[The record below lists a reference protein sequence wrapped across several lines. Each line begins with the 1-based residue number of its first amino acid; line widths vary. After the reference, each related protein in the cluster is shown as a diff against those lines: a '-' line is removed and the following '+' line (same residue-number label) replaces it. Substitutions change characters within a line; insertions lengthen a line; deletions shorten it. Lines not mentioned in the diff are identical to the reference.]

1 MIYIIPTTGADI
13 MKPTDYLFIGVDTH
27 KNQHT
32 AAVMNCF
39 HQFLDTIDFSNNT
52 NSFPNLISQ
61 IKTFDDNNRKLIFG
75 LEDTQG
81 LGRSLAQWLIQQ
93 GYMVKDVNPALTKR
107 ERHHSTNPDKSDEI
121 DAKAI
126 AKILFANQ
134 ADLPTIQEDEIY
146 TSIRRIYN
154 RHTRLVKQSTEIKNE
169 LHTLLHQQY
178 PEYEKFFSDPFGKT
192 ALAFWSEFPH
202 PSKLKHY
209 GIKRLNKF
217 LKRQVKSISNDKA
230 KLILSLVDKDTQSDF
245 ATKTNNQ
252 LIKMAITH
260 LKTIMQ
266 NIEKTKEKLET
277 AIEKTD
283 YQLTSMP
290 GIGTILAATFIS
302 NIKNINR
309 FNSASKL
316 ARYAGIA
323 PVQHSSGKSSHYSS
337 KKYGCRDLNKA
348 FHQLALQ
355 QISKT
360 RNGLIKNHAAYS
372 YYQKKIDEGKAKK
385 VAKTCLK
392 RRLVDIIYAMM
403 RDRSKYRIPEKRD
416 NTIQKQAV

>member
-1 MIYIIPTTGADI
+1 
-13 MKPTDYLFIGVDTH
+13 
-27 KNQHT
+27 
-32 AAVMNCF
+32 MNCF
-39 HQFLDTIDFSNNT
+39 HQFLDTIDFPNNT
-52 NSFPNLISQ
+52 NSFPDLISQ
-61 IKTFDDNNRKLIFG
+61 IKAIDDNNRKLIFG

-81 LGRSLAQWLIQQ
+81 LGRSLAQWLVQK
-93 GYMVKDVNPALTKR
+93 GYIVKDVNPALTKR
-107 ERHHSTNPDKSDEI
+107 ERHHSTNPDKSDEV

-126 AKILFANQ
+126 AEILFANE
-134 ADLPTIQEDEIY
+134 DKLPTIKEDEIFI
-146 TSIRRIYN
+146 SIRRIYN
-154 RHTRLVKQSTEIKNE
+154 RYNRLIKQSTEIKNE

-192 ALAFWSEFPH
+192 ALAFWSKFSH

-217 LKRQVKSISNDKA
+217 LKKQAKSIPNDKA
-230 KLILSLVDKDTQSDF
+230 KLILSLVDKSAQNDF

-260 LKTIMQ
+260 LKTIKQ
-266 NIEKTKEKLET
+266 NIEKTEEKLEQ

-302 NIKNINR
+302 NIKDINR
-309 FNSASKL
+309 FSSASKL

-323 PVQHSSGKSSHYSS
+323 PVQHSSGKSSHYRS

-348 FHQLALQ
+348 FHQLAIQ
-355 QISKT
+355 QIGKT
-360 RNGLIKNHAAYS
+360 SNNLAKNPAGYS
-372 YYQKKIDEGKAKK
+372 YYLKKIDEGKCHK
-385 VAKTCLK
+385 VAITCLK

-403 RDRSKYRIPEKRD
+403 RDKSKYRIPEKSD
-416 NTIQKQAV
+416 NIIQNQAV

>member
-1 MIYIIPTTGADI
+1 ME
-13 MKPTDYLFIGVDTH
+13 PTDYLFVGVDTH

-39 HQFLDTIDFSNNT
+39 HQFLDTIDFPNNT
-52 NSFPNLISQ
+52 NSFPDLISQ
-61 IKTFDDNNRKLIFG
+61 IKSIDDNDRKLIFG

-81 LGRSLAQWLIQQ
+81 LGRSLAQWLVQK

-107 ERHHSTNPDKSDEI
+107 ERHHSTNPDKSDEV

-126 AKILFANQ
+126 AEILFANQ
-134 ADLPTIQEDEIY
+134 DKLPTIKEDEIFI
-146 TSIRRIYN
+146 SIRRIYN
-154 RHTRLVKQSTEIKNE
+154 RYNRLIKQSTEIKNE

-192 ALAFWSEFPH
+192 ALAFWSKFSH

-217 LKRQVKSISNDKA
+217 LKKQAKSIPNDKA
-230 KLILSLVDKDTQSDF
+230 KLILSLVDKSAQNDF

-260 LKTIMQ
+260 LKTIKQ
-266 NIEKTKEKLET
+266 NIEKTEEKLEQ

-302 NIKNINR
+302 NIKDINR
-309 FNSASKL
+309 FSSASKL

-323 PVQHSSGKSSHYSS
+323 PVQHSSGKSSHYRS

-348 FHQLALQ
+348 FHQLAIQ
-355 QISKT
+355 QIGKT
-360 RNGLIKNHAAYS
+360 SNNLAKNPAGYS
-372 YYQKKIDEGKAKK
+372 YYLKKIDEGKCHK
-385 VAKTCLK
+385 VAITCLK

-403 RDRSKYRIPEKRD
+403 RDKSKYRIPEKSD
-416 NTIQKQAV
+416 KIIQNQAV